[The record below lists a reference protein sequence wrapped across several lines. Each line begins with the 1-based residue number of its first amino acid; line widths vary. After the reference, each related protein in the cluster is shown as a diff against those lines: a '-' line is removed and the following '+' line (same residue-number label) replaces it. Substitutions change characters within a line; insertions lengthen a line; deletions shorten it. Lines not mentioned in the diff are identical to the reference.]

1 MQPQTYTVGASARI
15 DAPPSRIYGLI
26 ADYHT
31 GHPSIVPKQFS
42 NMRVEAGGVGA
53 GTIIR
58 FDLTVLGRRQS
69 FRGIVSEPE
78 PGRVLIEKYTEPNE
92 SETTFIVHP
101 EDSGRAATVTI
112 ETVMRRRP
120 GLAGAIER
128 FITRRVLPPMYDE
141 ELQLLAKRAGAPLKN
156 GV

>member
-1 MQPQTYTVGASARI
+1 MQPPTYSVGASTRI
-15 DAPPSRIYGLI
+15 AAPPDRIYGLI

-58 FDLTVLGRRQS
+58 FDLTMLGRRQS

-78 PGRVLIEKYTEPNE
+78 PGRVLVEKYTEPNE
-92 SETTFIVHP
+92 SETTFIVNP
-101 EDSGRAATVTI
+101 EDGGRAAMVTI
-112 ETVMRRRP
+112 ETVMRRRIRRCLSSH
-120 GLAGAIER
+120 GHRLA
-128 FITRRVLPPMYDE
+128 V
-141 ELQLLAKRAGAPLKN
+141 
-156 GV
+156 